1 VQINAESISTLI
13 SLIIE
18 HVPSLDKS
26 EEAQRA
32 VAYYFNTITHI
43 KLRQQA
49 DDGSRYLAIQLPKQ
63 KM

>member
-1 VQINAESISTLI
+1 
-13 SLIIE
+13 
-18 HVPSLDKS
+18 VPSLDKS